1 MSRREPMEPVQG
13 LKKPTLPPPTPRP
26 RTLTSV
32 PPPTSA
38 PVEPPAEERAV
49 DESTTVGAPATE
61 GKRAEQLGD
70 TEGPKATKAKKTRA
84 EKTATST
91 RSPSVSASADTMK
104 PVSVS
109 VPFTLAEAWRDR
121 AKKDRASQ
129 VDVLLDAIVAH
140 QGELDDLVAASTE
153 KPTVSDGLF
162 DRGPGTTGERYVGVS
177 LRIKARNL
185 EVIDRLAEK
194 HGPVKRSPF
203 VAAVLTAYLG

>member
-1 MSRREPMEPVQG
+1 MNRREPMAPIQG

-26 RTLTSV
+26 RTLASV
-32 PPPTSA
+32 PSPT
-38 PVEPPAEERAV
+38 PDPAEPLAE
-49 DESTTVGAPATE
+49 ESATAEEGTAAGTPAQRSEQPENIEGQKAP
-61 GKRAEQLGD
+61 R
-70 TEGPKATKAKKTRA
+70 PRRSRA
-84 EKTATST
+84 EKTSTSA
-91 RSPSVSASADTMK
+91 RSSGASASADTMK

-140 QGELDDLVAASTE
+140 QGELDELVAASTE
-153 KPTVSDGLF
+153 KPTMSDGLF
-162 DRGPGTTGERYVGVS
+162 DRGPGTKGERYVGVS

-185 EVIDRLAEK
+185 DVIDRLAEK

-203 VAAVLTAYLG
+203 VAAVLTAYLA